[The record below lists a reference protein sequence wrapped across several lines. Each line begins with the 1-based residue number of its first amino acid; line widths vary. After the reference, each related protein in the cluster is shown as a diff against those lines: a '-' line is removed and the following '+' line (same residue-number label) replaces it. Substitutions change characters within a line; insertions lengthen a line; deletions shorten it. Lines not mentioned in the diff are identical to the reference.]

1 MEKEDKNNENRC
13 HTENINIK
21 TFNRNGGED
30 AVTDGSG
37 DYVEQLFSA
46 GA

>member
-13 HTENINIK
+13 HTENIK
-21 TFNRNGGED
+21 TFNRNGGEE

-46 GA
+46 DA